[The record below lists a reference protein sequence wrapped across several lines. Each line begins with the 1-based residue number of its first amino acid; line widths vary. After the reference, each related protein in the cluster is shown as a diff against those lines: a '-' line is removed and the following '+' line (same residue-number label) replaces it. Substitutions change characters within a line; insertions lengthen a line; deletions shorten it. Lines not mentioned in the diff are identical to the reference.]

1 MPCSPE
7 GLPIPDYSFDIPGA
21 EASVV
26 SFTQRV
32 RGRHIDY
39 NGHAN
44 NAHLINWLVDAA
56 MPEGQRRELFS
67 LRVEF
72 AAEALE
78 GDELDATYGP
88 ADGPSVA
95 PCQGV
100 EYLTTEL
107 RRGDLKVAAALVGF
121 KKES

>member
-78 GDELDATYGP
+78 GDELEATCGKTETAPFGTGIATY
-88 ADGPSVA
+88 A
-95 PCQGV
+95 
-100 EYLTTEL
+100 TEL
-107 RRGDLKVAAALVGF
+107 RRGDTKTAAALVGLRPVG
-121 KKES
+121 